1 MSVSA
6 HLQKHN
12 KNDSGFTEYF
22 IVVLYKGNQWGIR
35 KRYSDFVAFDEYLV
49 NSGYVVE
56 YKLPQKNFWSRF
68 DNNLIEQR
76 MLELQQYVCF
86 LCHVVAMLHIE
97 WCIMEL

>member
-1 MSVSA
+1 MGHTEAIQRLCSVRR
-6 HLQKHN
+6 
-12 KNDSGFTEYF
+12 
-22 IVVLYKGNQWGIR
+22 VLGELGLRCGIQIT
-35 KRYSDFVAFDEYLV
+35 
-49 NSGYVVE
+49 
-56 YKLPQKNFWSRF
+56 QKNFWSRF